1 MEGGAVPAL
10 KKNIRLLDEKIGMF
24 CDDTRDAVKGSALKI
39 RKPGFINGAGGKED
53 DIISGVTAWR
63 AAGVKAP
70 SQIIT
75 YVSAHDNQTLWD
87 KLAETMPQADE
98 KERMRLNRM
107 AAALYMTCQGSLFLL
122 SGEEFARTKDGL
134 EDSYNAPIAIN
145 RLDWEQ
151 AWKNRELVEYYRG
164 LLALRRQLPGLCDK
178 SARAA
183 ERISHVQKEKGAVS
197 FVIDN
202 RPWVPV
208 CQKEE
213 TGDAPDRE
221 GKEHKS
227 RWQTLKIV
235 YNSSREERPVA
246 LDGEGWKVLCD
257 GQDSWLWKTDRPAES
272 EIYIAP
278 QSVLIL
284 GQDGNTAEA
293 ETIETAEAAGT
304 AEHQHR
310 GEETTWRKKAV

>member
-1 MEGGAVPAL
+1 MLKMQKRRKENGLITANMKKVRFGVVGTNFITDWVIAGAREDVRFELAAVCS
-10 KKNIRLLDEKIGMF
+10 R
-24 CDDTRDAVKGSALKI
+24 TR
-39 RKPGFINGAGGKED
+39 
-53 DIISGVTAWR
+53 
-63 AAGVKAP
+63 
-70 SQIIT
+70 
-75 YVSAHDNQTLWD
+75 
-87 KLAETMPQADE
+87 
-98 KERMRLNRM
+98 ER
-107 AAALYMTCQGSLFLL
+107 
-122 SGEEFARTKDGL
+122 GEEFARTKDGM

-202 RPWVPV
+202 RPWIPV

-213 TGDAPDRE
+213 TVDAPDRE

-235 YNSSREERPVA
+235 YNSSREERPVT

-257 GQDSWLWKTDRPAES
+257 GQDSWLWKTDRPAQGK
-272 EIYIAP
+272 ICIAP

-284 GQDGNTAEA
+284 GQDGNAAEA
-293 ETIETAEAAGT
+293 EAAEAAGT